1 MHYFSVFFEMA
12 EKQDNINK
20 NRELLAKQGDF
31 RHVKEMDN
39 SDKNTF
45 HLPRQEVAFL
55 EKVRKSE
62 GCGSLKRDFYTRFK
76 QKNVDLGC
84 DMAEESVK

>member
-1 MHYFSVFFEMA
+1 MA

-31 RHVKEMDN
+31 KHVKEIDN

-45 HLPRQEVAFL
+45 HLPRREVA
-55 EKVRKSE
+55 S
-62 GCGSLKRDFYTRFK
+62 KR
-76 QKNVDLGC
+76 QKNGIYQNVGYRCYVEKIELK
-84 DMAEESVK
+84 V

>member
-1 MHYFSVFFEMA
+1 MA

-55 EKVRKSE
+55 EKCREIK
-62 GCGSLKRDFYTRFK
+62 GCGSLKRDFYARFMPEK
-76 QKNVDLGC
+76 LDLGL
-84 DMAEESVK
+84 